1 MRNVK
6 SWLKSRLP
14 NFKSDLSEQAKLK
27 RLKAEILADDAE
39 PRSEGKSSRRKFL
52 TRLGVG
58 ATLTAFAGQA
68 FAYLRALKP
77 NVLYEEPQ
85 RFKVGVPDQF
95 SEGGKFLEDK
105 RLFVFKDRNTFYAV
119 SAACTHLG
127 CTVRMQKLNQAKRVK
142 VRGREFNE
150 QYEFHCPC
158 HGSKYY
164 GDGTN
169 YAGPAP
175 RPLDYFRLEVSP
187 DDGQLIVDMDQVVD
201 QSFRLTV

>member
-1 MRNVK
+1 MKSVK
-6 SWLKSRLP
+6 SWLSKFRAKP
-14 NFKSDLSEQAKLK
+14 ATEAERFEQI
-27 RLKAEILADDAE
+27 KAEILADEAE
-39 PRSEGKSSRRKFL
+39 PRTEGTTSRRKFL
-52 TRLGVG
+52 ARLGVG
-58 ATLTAFAGQA
+58 ATLTALTGQA

-85 RFKVGVPDQF
+85 RFKVGAADQF

-119 SAACTHLG
+119 SATCTHLG
-127 CTVRMQKLNQAKRVK
+127 CTVKMQKLNQKKRVK
-142 VRGREFNE
+142 MRGREFDE

-175 RPLDYFRLEVSP
+175 RPLDYFKLEVAP
-187 DDGQLIVDMDQVVD
+187 DDGQLIVDMDQIVD
-201 QSFRLTV
+201 QNFRLTV